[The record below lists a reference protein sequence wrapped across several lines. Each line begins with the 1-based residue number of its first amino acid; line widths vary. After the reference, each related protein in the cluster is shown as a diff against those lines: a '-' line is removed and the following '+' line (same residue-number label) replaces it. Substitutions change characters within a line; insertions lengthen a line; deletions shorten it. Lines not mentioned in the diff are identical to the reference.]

1 MSGGIT
7 CEYPDAY
14 VEPVPAFYARLGHL
28 AKLGSTMLTELRADP
43 LGPRPPKKP
52 APPDE
57 YYEPGEQA
65 HDEPAPPLAR
75 AETFFTRLAAA
86 AATLEGIA
94 TKELAGTA
102 LAPDETLFLK
112 ATIEKEMVG
121 CGETHYD
128 GWYADLYYD
137 NSKITQFTP
146 TIADVHTAPTDA
158 DGNPTGHVLH
168 AATSRPLMLVLTVPD
183 CHGVRAFVG
192 PSSSYHS
199 VLTTD
204 FVRKSDSEW
213 EEMLANTPQ
222 PRPAWTASFIE

>member
-1 MSGGIT
+1 M
-7 CEYPDAY
+7 
-14 VEPVPAFYARLGHL
+14 
-28 AKLGSTMLTELRADP
+28 
-43 LGPRPPKKP
+43 
-52 APPDE
+52 
-57 YYEPGEQA
+57 
-65 HDEPAPPLAR
+65 
-75 AETFFTRLAAA
+75 
-86 AATLEGIA
+86 
-94 TKELAGTA
+94 
-102 LAPDETLFLK
+102 
-112 ATIEKEMVG
+112 
-121 CGETHYD
+121 
-128 GWYADLYYD
+128 
-137 NSKITQFTP
+137 
-146 TIADVHTAPTDA
+146 HTAPTDA